1 MALAPVL
8 RARHCRPNNQKDFP
22 MIRIFPLAA
31 LAVLLAFNP
40 AAADDGMKR
49 FVAVQGSGS
58 VTATPDQAHVN
69 TGITTKA
76 DTARQALDAN
86 NAAMARLMAALK
98 QAGIEEKDIRTSNF
112 NVSPWYEPYVRNR
125 PRVIG
130 GYQASNQVRVRV
142 RDLAKLG
149 GILDAV
155 VTAGS
160 NRVNGVQFDIAEP
173 EALMDDA
180 RRKAVA
186 DAKRRATLYA
196 EAAGAKLGRVVS
208 INEQATHFPRP
219 FMVQADSLRSAKA
232 AEVPVSPGTQEISAT
247 VSVRFELE

>member
-1 MALAPVL
+1 
-8 RARHCRPNNQKDFP
+8 
-22 MIRIFPLAA
+22 MIRVAPAFVVLA
-31 LAVLLAFNP
+31 LLVAGGP
-40 AAADDGMKR
+40 VHADEDARR
-49 FVAVQGSGS
+49 FVAVQGEGS
-58 VTATPDQAHVN
+58 VTTVPDQAHIN
-69 TGITTKA
+69 TGVTTKA

-86 NAAMARLMAALK
+86 NAAMGRLMAALK
-98 QAGIEEKDIRTSNF
+98 KADIDEKDIRTSNF
-112 NVSPWYEPYVRNR
+112 SVSPWYEPYIRNK

-142 RDLAKLG
+142 RDLSKLG
-149 GILDAV
+149 PVLDAV

-160 NRVNGVQFDIAEP
+160 NRVNGVQFSVGKP
-173 EALMDDA
+173 ETLMDEA

-208 INEQATHFPRP
+208 INEQAAHFPRP
-219 FMVQADSLRSAKA
+219 HLVQAEALMRSQADS
-232 AEVPVSPGTQEISAT
+232 VPVAPGTQKVSAT